1 MSTADFLFSNGAPSV
16 WTSPSWTNTQSPDW
30 WQAAS
35 QALIAKASQVT
46 GQPYQTYSGPR
57 IAELSGNQ
65 KNAINNAGAYIPG
78 VNSTFDASKANITA
92 GGELFN
98 EADMNKFMSPYTDN
112 VVNRIA
118 ELGGRNLSEN
128 LLPAVNDTFIKSGQ
142 FGSSRNADFTLRA
155 LRDTNESVL
164 GQQAQALESAQKNAM
179 DSYQSALGRQLTS
192 GQSLGA
198 LGQITGNEN
207 RAQLEELM
215 KMGIIE
221 QGQNQANLDLATKD
235 FENQT
240 NYPLKQ
246 LETLNSILRGYGA
259 NLGTT
264 STSYSAANPAA
275 VGAASSASPLSN
287 ISNLLAQWGQRPTQ

>member
-1 MSTADFLFSNGAPSV
+1 MSTSDFLFSNGAPSV
-16 WTSPSWTNTQSPDW
+16 WTAPSWSNTQSPDW

-35 QALIAKASQVT
+35 QALISKASQVA

-57 IAELSGNQ
+57 IAGLDPLQSG
-65 KNAINNAGAYIPG
+65 AIDKADDYIPG
-78 VNSTFDASKANITA
+78 VNSTFDSAKSSISGA
-92 GGELFN
+92 GELFN
-98 EADMNKFMSPYTDN
+98 EADMNKFMSPYKDN

-128 LLPAVNDTFIKSGQ
+128 LLPAVNDTFIKAGQ

-164 GQQAQALESAQKNAM
+164 GQQANTLESAQKDAM
-179 DSYQSALGRQLTS
+179 GNYQDAMARQLSS

-198 LGQITGNEN
+198 LGQIAGNEN
-207 RAQLEELM
+207 RNQLEEMM
-215 KMGIIE
+215 KLGTVG
-221 QGQNQANLDLATKD
+221 QGQTQANLDLATKD

-264 STSYSAANPAA
+264 TTSYSAVNP
-275 VGAASSASPLSN
+275 SSVSNTASPLSQ
-287 ISNLLAQWGQRPTQ
+287 ISNVLGAWGGTKTA